1 MKVVYNFIYSD
12 SDGKIQEFKMPVSIT
27 EEIDAD
33 TMYDLCVSYLEV
45 GKVKGTPLH
54 AISTSCKYPNY
65 CFTSTACDAECEACR
80 SKKLS
85 KKSAQPY
92 EPQSLD
98 GKKIYIYEGKFG
110 KVGQF
115 GRRIIQKSY
124 LLPAPALLT
133 DNLIGDFKAAMNK
146 EKDGMGWELLG
157 ITLVYELDPQGMTDK
172 EIEQYVKTPEGNLF
186 TPEEKAPEE
195 KMIWARTSDDNEDRT
210 AWIPALVR
218 GKQVLSAIG
227 ELDNPDTPEDTRDFD
242 DCPIPGY
249 RIVKESDPT
258 SDLCMAR
265 IAVLVTPVNSDE
277 TKRKSFMYI
286 NEFPIQ
292 KGFTDKEAERY
303 LMKMVQNFM
312 FGEYEMLPIYW
323 EYLSYLNGAENH
335 QPKEYMKELN
345 SDDMETPHFLVTY
358 TVTENE
364 KEQRIRE
371 HSCVVIASAPV
382 TSPIMMIPSAA
393 DIHQRL
399 QKYIKGEVHIQDIKY
414 FDDVVS
420 SLAVIL

>member
-54 AISTSCKYPNY
+54 AISTSGKYPNY

-172 EIEQYVKTPEGNLF
+172 EIEQ
-186 TPEEKAPEE
+186 
-195 KMIWARTSDDNEDRT
+195 
-210 AWIPALVR
+210 
-218 GKQVLSAIG
+218 
-227 ELDNPDTPEDTRDFD
+227 
-242 DCPIPGY
+242 
-249 RIVKESDPT
+249 
-258 SDLCMAR
+258 
-265 IAVLVTPVNSDE
+265 
-277 TKRKSFMYI
+277 
-286 NEFPIQ
+286 
-292 KGFTDKEAERY
+292 
-303 LMKMVQNFM
+303 
-312 FGEYEMLPIYW
+312 
-323 EYLSYLNGAENH
+323 
-335 QPKEYMKELN
+335 
-345 SDDMETPHFLVTY
+345 
-358 TVTENE
+358 
-364 KEQRIRE
+364 
-371 HSCVVIASAPV
+371 
-382 TSPIMMIPSAA
+382 
-393 DIHQRL
+393 
-399 QKYIKGEVHIQDIKY
+399 
-414 FDDVVS
+414 
-420 SLAVIL
+420 

>member
-1 MKVVYNFIYSD
+1 MKVVYNFIYAD
-12 SDGKIQEFKMPVSIT
+12 PDGKPQEFQMPVNVT
-27 EEIDAD
+27 EDTDAD
-33 TMYDLCVSYLEV
+33 LMYDLCLSYLKIGHV
-45 GKVKGTPLH
+45 GGTPLH
-54 AISTSCKYPNY
+54 AVSTSKQYPNY
-65 CFTSTACDAECEACR
+65 CFTSTACDDECQACR

-85 KKSAQPY
+85 GAQPY
-92 EPQSLD
+92 QPQSLD
-98 GKKIYIYEGKFG
+98 GKKIYIYEGKFA

-115 GRRIIQKSY
+115 GNRIIQKSY

-133 DNLIGDFKAAMNK
+133 DNLIQDFKKAMNA
-146 EKDGMGWELLG
+146 EPDGMGWELLG
-157 ITLVYELDPQGMTDK
+157 VTLVHELNPQGMTDK
-172 EIEQYVKTPEGNLF
+172 EIEKYVKTPEGNLF
-186 TPEEKAPEE
+186 APEEKTPEE
-195 KMIWARTSDDNEDRT
+195 KMIWARTSDENEDRT

-218 GKQVLSAIG
+218 GEQVLSAIG
-227 ELDNPDTPEDTRDFD
+227 ELDNPDNPEDTRDFD

-249 RIVKESDPT
+249 RVVKESDPT

-265 IAVLVTPVNSDE
+265 IAVLVTPVNSDD

-292 KGFTDKEAERY
+292 KGLTDKEAERY

-312 FGEYEMLPIYW
+312 FGSYNMEPIYW

-345 SDDMETPHFLVTY
+345 SDDMEVPHFLVTY

-393 DIHQRL
+393 DVHQRL
-399 QKYIKGEVHIQDIKY
+399 QKYIKGKVTIEDIKY
-414 FDDVVS
+414 FEDVVS
-420 SLAVIL
+420 SLAVVL

>member
-1 MKVVYNFIYSD
+1 MKVVYNFIYAD
-12 SDGKIQEFKMPVSIT
+12 SDGKPQEFQMPVNVT
-27 EEIDAD
+27 EETDAD
-33 TMYDLCVSYLEV
+33 LMYDLCLSYLKIGHV
-45 GKVKGTPLH
+45 GGTPLH
-54 AISTSCKYPNY
+54 AVSTSKQYPNY
-65 CFTSTACDAECEACR
+65 CFTSTACDDECQACR

-85 KKSAQPY
+85 GAQPY
-92 EPQSLD
+92 QPQSLD
-98 GKKIYIYEGKFG
+98 GKKIYIYEGKFA

-115 GRRIIQKSY
+115 GNRIIQKSY
-124 LLPAPALLT
+124 LLLAPALLT
-133 DNLIGDFKAAMNK
+133 DNLIQDFKKAMNA
-146 EKDGMGWELLG
+146 EPDGMGWELLG
-157 ITLVYELDPQGMTDK
+157 VTLVHELNPQGMTDK
-172 EIEQYVKTPEGNLF
+172 EIEKYVKTPEGNLF
-186 TPEEKAPEE
+186 TPEEKASEE
-195 KMIWARTSDDNEDRT
+195 KMIWARTSDENEDRT

-227 ELDNPDTPEDTRDFD
+227 ELDNPDNPEDTRDFD

-249 RIVKESDPT
+249 RVVKQSDPT

-265 IAVLVTPVNSDE
+265 IAVLVTPVNSDDTE
-277 TKRKSFMYI
+277 RKSFMYI

-292 KGFTDKEAERY
+292 KGLTDKEAERY

-312 FGEYEMLPIYW
+312 FGSYNMEPIYW

-345 SDDMETPHFLVTY
+345 SDDMEVPHFLVTY

-393 DIHQRL
+393 DVHQRL
-399 QKYIKGEVHIQDIKY
+399 QKYIKGKVTIEDIKY
-414 FDDVVS
+414 FEDVVS
-420 SLAVIL
+420 SLAVVL